1 MKEKTMII
9 VSVVCLIFSI
19 VISCC
24 SIYHSTHFLEEVN
37 NIIYQAQNEYEKKI
51 TQETEFSEVDSIA
64 EKTETVET
72 EIVILEEEP
81 EEVVSDEK
89 ISLGKFKLTAYC
101 SCEKCCGKWALNRP
115 KDENGKDIVYGSTG
129 NILVAGTSIAVDP
142 SVIPYGSQVEING
155 HTYTAHDTGGA
166 IKGNR
171 IDVYFDSHQEAR
183 NFGVQ
188 FAEVFL
194 IGGKQ

>member
-9 VSVVCLIFSI
+9 VSVACLICSI

-24 SIYHSTHFLEEVN
+24 SIYHSAHFLEEVN
-37 NIIYQAQNEYEKKI
+37 NIIYQAQNEHEKKI
-51 TQETEFSEVDSIA
+51 TQETESDEVDFI
-64 EKTETVET
+64 EEETETVET

-89 ISLGKFKLTAYC
+89 ISLGEFKLTAYC

-142 SVIPYGSQVEING
+142 SVIPYGYQVEING